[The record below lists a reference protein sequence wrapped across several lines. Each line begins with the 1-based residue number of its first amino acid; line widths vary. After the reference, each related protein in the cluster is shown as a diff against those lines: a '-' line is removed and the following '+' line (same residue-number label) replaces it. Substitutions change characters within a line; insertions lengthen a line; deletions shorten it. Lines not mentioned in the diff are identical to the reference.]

1 MNRFFKT
8 TDKFL
13 TLRRILNDY
22 PDAFEGFTSIITA
35 RDTFAGNT
43 DRMSELLSILD
54 RPYTEHHAQKRDAAS
69 RLYSALDNA
78 IGAAISMASELH
90 DNVMLQTMKNYRTS
104 LRHYSYHSLSETALR
119 VVDIL
124 TANLETALLNGIT
137 NDEFAEL
144 QELSSSFR
152 EIMQI
157 TSYELSSR
165 KAAHNELKSL
175 SRANNKIL
183 TDYLDL
189 FVKGR
194 KTAFPALFNAY
205 MTERK
210 RKQHR
215 KKTVTGE
222 SALCEI
228 SGTVTDSATGQ
239 PVANAVI
246 NLTSPETIIYTDE
259 DGYYLV
265 EDLEAGEYTLNCH
278 LEGYVVPAGVTV
290 TAAAGESLVVDF
302 TLVPAQQQQSAA

>member
-13 TLRRILNDY
+13 TVRRILNDY

-35 RDTFAGNT
+35 RDSFAGNT

-78 IGAAISMASELH
+78 IGAAISTASELH

-124 TANLETALLNGIT
+124 NANLETALLNGIT
-137 NDEFAEL
+137 NDEFAQL

-152 EIMQI
+152 EIMQT

-165 KAAHNELKSL
+165 IAAHNELKSL
-175 SRANNKIL
+175 SKANNKLL

-210 RKQHR
+210 RKQRR
-215 KKTVTGE
+215 KKTVN
-222 SALCEI
+222 SATEPAEI
-228 SGTVTDSATGQ
+228 TGTVTDSLTGL
-239 PVANAVI
+239 PLANAVI
-246 NLTSPETIIYTDE
+246 NLTSPETIVNTDE
-259 DGYYLV
+259 DGMYVLD
-265 EDLEAGEYTLNCH
+265 ELEAGTYTVSCH
-278 LEGYVVPAGVTV
+278 LEGYEVPAGVTV
-290 TAAAGESLVVDF
+290 TAAAGDSLLVDF
-302 TLVPAQQQQSAA
+302 VLVPAQQQQSAA